1 VEADRKALAIDRMR
15 SAIDNFLGELRMAE
29 GLKSSSYAE
38 LRDSIIELG
47 TAWAEEDA
55 LPKLVVNYLLGLY
68 SWIDSASY
76 GYADE
81 EAESIR
87 HAARD
92 VEELIFV
99 HVVPAGQEDL

>member
-1 VEADRKALAIDRMR
+1 MEADRKDRAIDRMR

-29 GLKSSSYAE
+29 GLKTSSYEE

-47 TAWAEEDA
+47 AAWAEEDI
-55 LPKLVVNYLLGLY
+55 LPKVVVNYLLGLY

-76 GYADE
+76 GYAGE
-81 EAESIR
+81 EAENIR
-87 HAARD
+87 RAARD

-99 HVVPAGQEDL
+99 HVVPAGQEEL

>member
-1 VEADRKALAIDRMR
+1 MEADRKDRATDRLR

-38 LRDSIIELG
+38 LRGSIVELG
-47 TAWAEEDA
+47 AAWAEEES
-55 LPKLVVNYLLGLY
+55 LPKLVVNYLIGMY

-81 EAESIR
+81 QAESIR
-87 HAARD
+87 RAARD

-99 HVVPAGQEDL
+99 HVVPASQVDP